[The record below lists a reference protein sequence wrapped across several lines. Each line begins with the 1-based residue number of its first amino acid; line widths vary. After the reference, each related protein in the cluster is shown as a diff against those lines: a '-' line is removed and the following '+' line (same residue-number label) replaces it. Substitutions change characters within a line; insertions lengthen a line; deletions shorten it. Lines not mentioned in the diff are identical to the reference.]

1 MTNIQEVTCYS
12 CIQRDTFQIYV
23 PQTLKKKNQNHLA
36 PLEDSQHRIQV
47 LDINP
52 NLITQDDKTTKSKVQ
67 F

>member
-12 CIQRDTFQIYV
+12 CNPKGHFSNLC
-23 PQTLKKKNQNHLA
+23 PSNPEEKKKNHLA

-52 NLITQDDKTTKSKVQ
+52 NLIT
-67 F
+67 